1 VDKKNID
8 GEEEKETIKDMIRTL
23 FLERNRKVWE

>member
-8 GEEEKETIKDMIRTL
+8 EEEEKETIEDMIRTL
-23 FLERNRKVWE
+23 FLERNGKVWE

>member
-23 FLERNRKVWE
+23 FLERNRKIWE